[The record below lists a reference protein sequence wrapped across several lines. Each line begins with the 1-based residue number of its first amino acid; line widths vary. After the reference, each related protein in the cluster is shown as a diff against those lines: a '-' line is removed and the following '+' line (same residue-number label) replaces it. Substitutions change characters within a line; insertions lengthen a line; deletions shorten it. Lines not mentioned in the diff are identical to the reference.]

1 MLKPE
6 YTNKFKKGLKTV
18 EKRNLD
24 IELLKDI
31 IKKLCFEEPLPTK
44 NKDHNLS
51 GDWSG
56 CRECHISPDWLL
68 IYQVGNGIIVFE
80 RTGSHSDLFK

>member
-6 YTNKFKKGLKTV
+6 YTTKFKKDLKTV

-24 IELLKDI
+24 IELLKAV
-31 IKKLCFEEPLPTK
+31 IKKLCLEEPLPEK

-51 GDWSG
+51 GEWSG

-68 IYQVGNGIIVFE
+68 IYQIGNGIIVFE
-80 RTGSHSDLFK
+80 RTGSHSDLFR